1 MARFYKVSSDKQM
14 LAGRVLLI
22 LHKEADGQPYGS
34 IFLPPTIT
42 PNGDSKFSMPG
53 NEPAKDAVLV
63 AGKFADERKTD
74 VDVRDHDNLWQSEW
88 GKLE

>member
-1 MARFYKVSSDKQM
+1 
-14 LAGRVLLI
+14 
-22 LHKEADGQPYGS
+22 
-34 IFLPPTIT
+34 
-42 PNGDSKFSMPG
+42 MPG